1 MLKID
6 VDERFVP
13 GCGDTS
19 YLFGPRVTTGLVAG
33 LMIGLPSFTL
43 AYLARPFLQP
53 LLMEG

>member
-6 VDERFVP
+6 AAERFAP

-33 LMIGLPSFTL
+33 LIIGPLSFTL
-43 AYLARPFLQP
+43 AYPGLAFQQP